1 MTKTSTAVL
10 ANIPEGAVVQT
21 ELTLDG
27 FLAHNPEQPPYLEYE
42 GKGCV
47 RRKMSPNTE
56 HAGIAAELS
65 HRFLAYR
72 DATQRELHVYVEL
85 RTNVGGQSK
94 VPDGA
99 VYVDHRPSENQRK
112 QALVVADLSIEII
125 SPGESREQ
133 QEAKCEWYIQQG
145 GRFAILIDPQRREA
159 LVYAKDVALGG
170 VGPRQR
176 YGIDPDAVISEL
188 EDLLPGLHLSP
199 QAISQP

>member
-1 MTKTSTAVL
+1 MTGTAVL

-94 VPDGA
+94 VPDVA

-133 QEAKCEWYIQQG
+133 QESKCEWYIQQG

-159 LVYAKDVALGG
+159 LVYVKDVAFGG

-199 QAISQP
+199 KAIFSA